1 MTCDDKRPQAEE
13 IELKKKII
21 IAALMLSITA
31 FAAGCVPKEDSTTV
45 QVNPDF
51 QSKQNIEL
59 DFNQLHN
66 DAIEGM
72 QSIEDGEPFV
82 FISDLDISG
91 DNDSKTITVRANAV
105 EGTSTED
112 CENFAAALLTQIND
126 AAVSQNPNYEASS
139 TSGFGTLYNDYAIDL
154 AVSDENGGFIYTL
167 NVPAG
172 EDIGLNP
179 DYEQYIEDWKRG
191 LEIYKSNLVYDVN
204 GNIVKDGNE

>member
-1 MTCDDKRPQAEE
+1 M
-13 IELKKKII
+13 KKKAIL
-21 IAALMLSITA
+21 AALMLSVAA
-31 FAAGCVPKEDSTTV
+31 FATGCVPEGDSTTI

-51 QSKQNIEL
+51 QEKQNIQL

-82 FISDLDISG
+82 FISDMDISG

-105 EGTSTED
+105 EGATSED

-126 AAVSQNPNYEASS
+126 AAVSQNSSYEASS
-139 TSGFGTLYNDYAIDL
+139 TSSFGTLYNDYAIDL

-172 EDIGLNP
+172 GDIGLNP
-179 DYEQYIEDWKRG
+179 DYEQYIEDWKRD
-191 LEIYKSNLVYDVN
+191 LEIYQSNLVYDVK

>member
-1 MTCDDKRPQAEE
+1 M
-13 IELKKKII
+13 KKKAIL
-21 IAALMLSITA
+21 AALMLSVAA
-31 FAAGCVPKEDSTTV
+31 FATGCVPEGDSTTI

-51 QSKQNIEL
+51 QEKQNIQL

-82 FISDLDISG
+82 FISDMDISG
-91 DNDSKTITVRANAV
+91 DNDSKTINVRAKAV
-105 EGTSTED
+105 EGATSED

-126 AAVSQNPNYEASS
+126 AAVSQNSSYEASS
-139 TSGFGTLYNDYAIDL
+139 TSSFGTLYNDYAIDL

-179 DYEQYIEDWKRG
+179 DYEQYIEDWKRD
-191 LEIYKSNLVYDVN
+191 LEIYQSNLVYDAK

>member
-1 MTCDDKRPQAEE
+1 M
-13 IELKKKII
+13 KKKAIL
-21 IAALMLSITA
+21 AALMLSVAA
-31 FAAGCVPKEDSTTV
+31 FATGCVPEGDSTTI

-51 QSKQNIEL
+51 QEKQNIQL

-82 FISDLDISG
+82 FISDMDISG
-91 DNDSKTITVRANAV
+91 DNDSKTITVRAKAV
-105 EGTSTED
+105 EGATSED

-139 TSGFGTLYNDYAIDL
+139 TSSFGTLYNDYAIDL

-179 DYEQYIEDWKRG
+179 DYEQYIEDWKRD
-191 LEIYKSNLVYDVN
+191 LEIYQSNLVYDAK

>member
-1 MTCDDKRPQAEE
+1 M
-13 IELKKKII
+13 KKKAIL
-21 IAALMLSITA
+21 AALMLSVAA
-31 FAAGCVPKEDSTTV
+31 FATGCVPEGDSTTI

-51 QSKQNIEL
+51 QEKQNIQL

-82 FISDLDISG
+82 FISDMDISG
-91 DNDSKTITVRANAV
+91 DNDSKTITVRAKAV
-105 EGTSTED
+105 EGATSED

-126 AAVSQNPNYEASS
+126 AAVSQNSSYEASS
-139 TSGFGTLYNDYAIDL
+139 TSSFGTLYNDYAIDL
-154 AVSDENGGFIYTL
+154 AVSDENGGFVYTL

-179 DYEQYIEDWKRG
+179 DYEQYIEDWKRD
-191 LEIYKSNLVYDVN
+191 LEIYQSNLVYDAK

>member
-1 MTCDDKRPQAEE
+1 M
-13 IELKKKII
+13 KKKAIL
-21 IAALMLSITA
+21 AALMLSVAA
-31 FAAGCVPKEDSTTV
+31 FATGCVPEGDSTTI

-51 QSKQNIEL
+51 QEKQNIQL

-82 FISDLDISG
+82 FISDMDISG
-91 DNDSKTITVRANAV
+91 DNDSKTITVRAKAV
-105 EGTSTED
+105 EGATSED

-126 AAVSQNPNYEASS
+126 AAVSQNSSYEASS
-139 TSGFGTLYNDYAIDL
+139 TSSFGTLYNDYAIDL

-179 DYEQYIEDWKRG
+179 DYEQYIEDWKRD
-191 LEIYKSNLVYDVN
+191 LEIYQSNLVYDVK

>member
-1 MTCDDKRPQAEE
+1 M
-13 IELKKKII
+13 KKKAIL
-21 IAALMLSITA
+21 AALLLSVAA
-31 FAAGCVPKEDSTTV
+31 FATGCVPEGDATTV

-51 QSKQNIEL
+51 QEKQNVKL

-82 FISDLDISG
+82 FISDLDINGNS
-91 DNDSKTITVRANAV
+91 DTKTITVRAKAV
-105 EGTSTED
+105 DGATADD
-112 CENFAAALLTQIND
+112 CSNFAAALLTQIND
-126 AAVSQNPNYEASS
+126 AAVNQDTSYEASS
-139 TSGFGTLYNDYAIDL
+139 ATSFGSLFNEYAIDL
-154 AVSDENGGFIYTL
+154 AVENETDGGFIYTL

-179 DYEQYIEDWKRG
+179 DYEKYVDEWKRD

>member
-1 MTCDDKRPQAEE
+1 M
-13 IELKKKII
+13 KKKAIL
-21 IAALMLSITA
+21 AALMLSVAA
-31 FAAGCVPKEDSTTV
+31 FATGCVPEGDSTTI

-51 QSKQNIEL
+51 QEKQNIQL

-82 FISDLDISG
+82 FISDMDISG
-91 DNDSKTITVRANAV
+91 DNDSKTITVRAKAV
-105 EGTSTED
+105 EGATSED

-126 AAVSQNPNYEASS
+126 AAVSQNSSYEASS
-139 TSGFGTLYNDYAIDL
+139 TSSFGTLYNDYAIDL

-179 DYEQYIEDWKRG
+179 DYEQYIEDWKRD
-191 LEIYKSNLVYDVN
+191 LEIYQSNLVYDAK

>member
-1 MTCDDKRPQAEE
+1 M
-13 IELKKKII
+13 KKKAIL
-21 IAALMLSITA
+21 AALMLSVAA
-31 FAAGCVPKEDSTTV
+31 FATGCVPEGDSTTI

-51 QSKQNIEL
+51 QEKQNIQL

-82 FISDLDISG
+82 FISDMDISG
-91 DNDSKTITVRANAV
+91 DNDSKTITVRAKAV
-105 EGTSTED
+105 EGATSED

-126 AAVSQNPNYEASS
+126 AAVSQNSSYEASS
-139 TSGFGTLYNDYAIDL
+139 TSSFGTLYNDYAIDL

-172 EDIGLNP
+172 GDIGLNP
-179 DYEQYIEDWKRG
+179 DYEQYIEDWKRD
-191 LEIYKSNLVYDVN
+191 LEIYQSNLVYDAK